1 MRQFKI
7 GFTLMEV
14 LLALAIV
21 GIIATI
27 MTPMLVSNVNE
38 KKSEAILS
46 RIKEQIVL
54 GNHNIIQ
61 MANMNSQTGSFTDV
75 LAFVS
80 MKDLGEEHDDSPVLK
95 RLPKVIAGYWGVTT
109 VDKTFTTPKE
119 MEDGRDY
126 YYYYAFKNSPGGVAI
141 GKYNL
146 SQDEKNEKDEHKRKT
161 GFEVYIDT
169 NGWNQNPNEID
180 SDIFV
185 FDLLNDGTLLE
196 KEKVKEEN

>member
-1 MRQFKI
+1 
-7 GFTLMEV
+7 
-14 LLALAIV
+14 
-21 GIIATI
+21 
-27 MTPMLVSNVNE
+27 
-38 KKSEAILS
+38 
-46 RIKEQIVL
+46 
-54 GNHNIIQ
+54 
-61 MANMNSQTGSFTDV
+61 MNSQTGSFTDV
-75 LAFVS
+75 LEFVS
-80 MKDLGEEHDDSPVLK
+80 MEDLGKEDDNSPVLK
-95 RLPKVIAGYWGVTT
+95 IENLTTVVAGYWGVTT
-109 VDKTFTTPKE
+109 ADKPTTHIKE
-119 MEDGRDY
+119 MKDVED
-126 YYYYAFKNSPGGVAI
+126 YYAFKNSPGGVAI